1 MYHDSHA
8 HLQLGNNSDEKLK
21 NYENMYRKNLIGQMI
36 CNSTSE
42 NDFKEIEILSNQFKN
57 RIIPCAFNVNCDSYW
72 GGHGIC
78 TIPF

>member
-57 RIIPCAFNVNCDSYW
+57 LAHEIFEEKGRLFTEKNKESLPSI
-72 GGHGIC
+72 
-78 TIPF
+78 